1 MLVLKR
7 QIEYDCGKSIYMSD
21 AFFHIIEEMIMYE
34 NDCYYL
40 TNLFGEVDEDY
51 YKPIKESTFN
61 GN

>member
-1 MLVLKR
+1 
-7 QIEYDCGKSIYMSD
+7 MSD